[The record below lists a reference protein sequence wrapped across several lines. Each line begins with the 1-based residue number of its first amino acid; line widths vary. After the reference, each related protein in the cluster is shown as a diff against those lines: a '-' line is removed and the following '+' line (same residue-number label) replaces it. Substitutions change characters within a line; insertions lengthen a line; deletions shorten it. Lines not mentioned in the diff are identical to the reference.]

1 MTNIYITNIE
11 ENKISLNELIKK
23 IPQNILKYVT
33 KYKEENSKYLS
44 ATSWYILVKYLKDD
58 FNIDIEKEKVYENN
72 NHKPLMDNIY
82 FNISH
87 SSCMC
92 CVIISNKNCG
102 IDIEEINERIKH
114 QAISKRFFSDSMY
127 QEYLISDN
135 KLEKF
140 IMEWTKK
147 EAYFK
152 YIGTGIKLN
161 ELSIDLT
168 INIES
173 RLIKKNNN
181 YYYVSYITEEKV
193 NNIKRIVLP

>member
-11 ENKISLNELIKK
+11 ENKISLNELINK

-58 FNIDIEKEKVYENN
+58 FNIDIEKEKVYENKY
-72 NHKPLMDNIY
+72 HKPLMDNIY

-102 IDIEEINERIKH
+102 IDIEEINERVKH
-114 QAISKRFFSDSMY
+114 QVISKRIFSDSMY

-181 YYYVSYITEEKV
+181 NYYVSYITEEKV